1 VRAAARAGRAETP
14 GGAALGGPGP
24 RRPRPSAPLAPSALR
39 PRASPAPLGSGPG
52 AHGPRGPDPR
62 PRRARPYPALP
73 SAAAQPEARTLGAG
87 LGVAGAAAGVPG
99 APGRRDAFGGGRG
112 AFSVVRRCV
121 KLCTGHEYAA
131 KIINTKKLSARDHQ
145 KLEREARICRLLK
158 HSNIV
163 RLHDSISEEGF
174 HYLVFD
180 LVTGGELFEDIVA
193 REYYSE
199 ADARW
204 VWSPHAILPQLL
216 PPTLPSL
223 SPTPAPLA
231 HVCSC
236 AHCP

>member
-1 VRAAARAGRAETP
+1 CVALSPPSSLFPPATPWCPPSTPTAGAQCVRALPPTPVSGFTPLLLSHCGCSPLTSGAESWV
-14 GGAALGGPGP
+14 GAVPHPPHKVLWGVL
-24 RRPRPSAPLAPSALR
+24 SLS
-39 PRASPAPLGSGPG
+39 
-52 AHGPRGPDPR
+52 
-62 PRRARPYPALP
+62 LP
-73 SAAAQPEARTLGAG
+73 
-87 LGVAGAAAGVPG
+87 
-99 APGRRDAFGGGRG
+99 RG

-199 ADARW
+199 ADA
-204 VWSPHAILPQLL
+204 SPCPLFCLL
-216 PPTLPSL
+216 HPSL
-223 SPTPAPLA
+223 SPKCPFYLPIPLSCLFLPPLYPQPVPTP
-231 HVCSC
+231 
-236 AHCP
+236 